1 MNRKMQNQASKHQRR
16 ILNTPVTPRLCQIT
30 ACAFFALLILIGA
43 IPGEAELASSMVN
56 DKLLHFFA
64 YSFLSCLLYG
74 GLTGSAASRVWRTL
88 AMIAIL
94 GALDEAIQSFMPY
107 RHADMSD
114 WEFDMLAATVSIT
127 ALLLLDTAMTRRR
140 MESRSADSDVRAK
153 RTN

>member
-1 MNRKMQNQASKHQRR
+1 
-16 ILNTPVTPRLCQIT
+16 
-30 ACAFFALLILIGA
+30 
-43 IPGEAELASSMVN
+43 
-56 DKLLHFFA
+56 
-64 YSFLSCLLYG
+64 
-74 GLTGSAASRVWRTL
+74 
-88 AMIAIL
+88 
-94 GALDEAIQSFMPY
+94 MPY